1 MERGTKEMVT
11 RARLDVARIDVP
23 GVGAAGG
30 ARRTELVSL
39 ALPDRAGL
47 LLQRRAAEADRS
59 DKLLAKRSRD
69 VVGELR
75 ADLHF
80 VELRAGEL
88 ARVALSMARLGH
100 VGAVVVCPVGVSPGR
115 TALALAVAD
124 LLRDRRGVQTPV
136 VTCAVCPPLGLGRT
150 AVPHEVRVE
159 VDGRAQYRLVWEL
172 LTWEQVPAWLGGLR

>member
-1 MERGTKEMVT
+1 MVT
-11 RARLDVARIDVP
+11 RARLDIARIDVP
-23 GVGAAGG
+23 GAGPAG
-30 ARRTELVSL
+30 VARRTELVSL

-47 LLQRRAAEADRS
+47 LLRRLPAQADRS
-59 DKLLAKRSRD
+59 DKLLARRSRD

-75 ADLHF
+75 SDLHF
-80 VELRAGEL
+80 VELRGGEL

-100 VGAVVVCPVGVSPGR
+100 VGAVVVCPSGVSPGR

-124 LLRDRRGVQTPV
+124 LLRDRRGVRTPV
-136 VTCAVCPPLGLGRT
+136 VTCAVCPSLGMGRT

-172 LTWEQVPAWLGGLR
+172 LAWEQVPSWLAGLR